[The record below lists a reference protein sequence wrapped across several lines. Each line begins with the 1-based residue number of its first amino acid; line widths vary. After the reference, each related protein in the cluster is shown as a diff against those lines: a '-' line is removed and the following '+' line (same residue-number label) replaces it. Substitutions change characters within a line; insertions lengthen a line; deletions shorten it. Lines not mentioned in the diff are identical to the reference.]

1 MNIDATTLHA
11 WATGFRDKFDDF
23 VSFEESGQG
32 YLELERA
39 YKDELRALFDD
50 LFAQLIRDDA
60 EDAQWFDALVALLT
74 TKLKS
79 TGAAQ
84 NLVGWRITGSFKS
97 MSLDQRAAGGAAIR
111 ELLTGGGALWS
122 RFGAFSKAWREA
134 QRIDDRAAPPAY
146 ARDIGT
152 TLLALQDPLNA
163 CPVRY
168 DVFDKASRALLGK
181 SLFQNELSPSDELRS
196 CLAFANAVF
205 VGLRDN
211 EGFAPRD
218 LLDVQSFLWASVKY
232 ASDQSYASL
241 FRRAFELLE
250 PAKSGPFGEQSE
262 LWAAMEALKTR
273 IEKAEPVTTR
283 PNLIVQWTL
292 GKGNWA
298 KVPWIALL
306 DRRVTSSTQAGVYVV
321 LLVTSDLQRVYL
333 SLNQGMTNLVNT
345 LGQTAAVKAME
356 ARTAEIRATYG
367 ELEKAGFSLASD
379 MELRS
384 TGWRPKNYE
393 AGSIAHLALDLD
405 HFPSDEEVEEALE
418 VLLEVYDD
426 IAVSTSAE
434 ARPSW
439 FVGAVWDGDDQTDT
453 FVSKGVW
460 RNGYEEGPT
469 LDEVLQMQPGDRIAI
484 KSSFT
489 QRHNLPFAYPE
500 GKTASVMRIKAVGVV
515 TENLGDGRTV
525 KVQWEEGFGPRDWYF
540 YTARDTVWAVRPGS
554 NAQADQL
561 LAFAFEGAE
570 QDYEWFLSQSYW
582 ASDTPEPETVTAP
595 TFTVDDAL
603 RDLFM
608 GKDEFE
614 RILTVWRGKKNL
626 VLQGAPGVGKS
637 FVARRLA
644 YALMGYKD
652 ERRVE
657 NIQFHQSYG
666 YEDFVQGYRP
676 TKDGG
681 FILRD
686 GVFHRFCEKARLD
699 QDRPHVFIIDEI
711 NRGNLSK
718 IFGELMLLIESD
730 KRDDAWGVRL
740 AYAEHDAEPFHI
752 PANLFI
758 LGMMNTADRSLSLVD
773 YALRRRFAF
782 IGLEPQFSSSTF
794 APHLKALGVD
804 SKTIE
809 RVVTGMRALNET
821 IASDKSNLGPGFQ
834 IGHSFFTPTAP
845 IASSSQWFETVIET
859 EVRPLLEEYW
869 FDEPKKADEWRER
882 LLHA

>member
-11 WATGFRDKFDDF
+11 WAAEFRAKFDGF
-23 VSFEESGQG
+23 ISFEEAGEA
-32 YLELERA
+32 YIDLERA
-39 YKDELRALFDD
+39 YKDELRERFQE
-50 LFAQLIRDDA
+50 LFAPLIRDGG
-60 EDAQWFDALVALLT
+60 EDARWFDALVALLT

-79 TGAAQ
+79 TNEVQ
-84 NLVGWRITGSFKS
+84 NLVGWRITGAFGR
-97 MSLDQRAAGGAAIR
+97 MSPDQQAAGGAAVR
-111 ELLTGGGALWS
+111 DLLTTDGTAWA
-122 RFGAFSKAWREA
+122 RFGAFSERWREA
-134 QRIDDRAAPPAY
+134 LRVGDRLAPPAY
-146 ARDIGT
+146 ARDVGT
-152 TLLALQDPLNA
+152 TLLALQDPLTA

-168 DVFDKASRALLGK
+168 EVFERAAKALVGK
-181 SLFQNELSPSDELRS
+181 SLFPSDSSPSEELRS

-232 ASDQSYASL
+232 ASDQSYAAL

-250 PAKSGPFGEQSE
+250 PAKSGPFGEQTE
-262 LWAAMEALKTR
+262 LWAAMDALKTR
-273 IEKAEPVTTR
+273 IEKAGPVTTR
-283 PNLIVQWTL
+283 PNLVVQWTL

-306 DRRVTSSTQAGVYVV
+306 DRRVTSSTQEGVYVV

-333 SLNQGMTNLVNT
+333 SLNQGMTNLVNS
-345 LGQTAAVKAME
+345 LGQTAAAKAME
-356 ARTAEIRATYG
+356 ARTAEIRASHG
-367 ELEKAGFSLASD
+367 ALEKAGLSLTSD

-405 HFPSDEEVEEALE
+405 HFPSDEEVDEALE

-426 IAVSTSAE
+426 IAVSASAE

-453 FVSKGVW
+453 FVSEGVW

-525 KVQWEEGFGPRDWYF
+525 KVQWDESHTPRDWFF
-540 YTARDTVWAVRPGS
+540 YTARDTIWAVRPKT
-554 NAQADQL
+554 NPQADQL
-561 LAFAFEGAE
+561 LEFAFEGAE
-570 QDYEWFLSQSYW
+570 QDYEWFLSQPHW
-582 ASDTPEPETVTAP
+582 SDRTPQPEFDEAT

-608 GKDEFE
+608 EKGEFE
-614 RILTVWRGKKNL
+614 RILSVWRGKKNL

-637 FVARRLA
+637 FVARRMA

-652 ERRVE
+652 DRRVE
-657 NIQFHQSYG
+657 NVQFHQSYG

-681 FILRD
+681 FALRD
-686 GVFHRFCEKARLD
+686 GVFHRFCEKARRD
-699 QDRPHVFIIDEI
+699 PDRPYVFIIDEI

-730 KRDDAWGVRL
+730 KRDDAWAVRL
-740 AYAEHDAEPFHI
+740 AYAEHDADPFHI
-752 PANLFI
+752 PANVFL

-782 IGLEPQFSSSTF
+782 IGLEPQFASAAF
-794 APHLKALGVD
+794 APHLKSLGVD

-809 RVVTGMRALNET
+809 RVVTGMAALNEA
-821 IASDKSNLGPGFQ
+821 IASDKTNLGPGFQ
-834 IGHSFFTPTAP
+834 IGHSFFTPSTP
-845 IASSSQWFETVIET
+845 IASSDHWFETIVET
-859 EVRPLLEEYW
+859 EIRPLLEEYW
-869 FDEPKKADEWRER
+869 FDEPKKADEWRGR
-882 LLHA
+882 LLT